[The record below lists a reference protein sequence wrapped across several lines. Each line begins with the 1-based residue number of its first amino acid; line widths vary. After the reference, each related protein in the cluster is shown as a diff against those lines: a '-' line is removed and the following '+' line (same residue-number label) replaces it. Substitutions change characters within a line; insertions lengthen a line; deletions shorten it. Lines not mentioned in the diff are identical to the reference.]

1 MKKQVYISPVTETQ
15 SMNAAQAILTI
26 SGTSGVDN
34 LNVGSG
40 STDEEGR
47 VREYEDDDMD
57 W

>member
-26 SGTSGVDN
+26 SGTSGGG
-34 LNVGSG
+34 VGFESG
-40 STDEEGR
+40 STEGDGR
-47 VREYEDDDMD
+47 VRDYEDDDMD